1 MELNFY
7 KQSATPNRINKSGYL
22 SEVGTVNGV
31 VIKETE
37 KSLTPDFIMMTSDVV
52 LNSNYFFCSATSR
65 YYFITSHDFLSGG
78 RIVLH
83 SRVDV
88 LMTFRNEILNSSTWV
103 DVADSTSDNSDNYD
117 MLHNDFPFKAD
128 YDILGKSASE
138 GLWGFAYNQSGLN
151 MVLLMK

>member
-37 KSLTPDFIMMTSDVV
+37 NSLTPDFIMMTSDVV

-88 LMTFRNEILNSSTWV
+88 LMTFRNEILSSTAWV
-103 DVADSTSDNSDNYD
+103 EVSKDTSDTDDNYD
-117 MLHNDFPFKAD
+117 MLHNDLPFRQD
-128 YDILGKSASE
+128 YKFKGRNELDSLFSTSSIYSGKSI
-138 GLWGFAYNQSGLN
+138 
-151 MVLLMK
+151 VLIMK

>member
-37 KSLTPDFIMMTSDVV
+37 NSLTPDFIMMTSDVV

-88 LMTFRNEILNSSTWV
+88 LMT
-103 DVADSTSDNSDNYD
+103 
-117 MLHNDFPFKAD
+117 
-128 YDILGKSASE
+128 
-138 GLWGFAYNQSGLN
+138 
-151 MVLLMK
+151 

>member
-37 KSLTPDFIMMTSDVV
+37 NSLTPDFIMMTSDIV

-88 LMTFRNEILNSSTWV
+88 LMTFRNEILSSTAWV
-103 DVADSTSDNSDNYD
+103 EVSKDTTDIDEYD
-117 MLHNDFPFKAD
+117 MLHNDLPFRQD
-128 YDILGKSASE
+128 YKFKGRNEQNSLFSTSSIYSGKSI
-138 GLWGFAYNQSGLN
+138 
-151 MVLLMK
+151 VLIMK

>member
-31 VIKETE
+31 IIKETE
-37 KSLTPDFIMMTSDVV
+37 NSLTPDFIMMTSDIV

-65 YYFITSHDFLSGG
+65 YYFITSYDFLSGG

-88 LMTFRNEILNSSTWV
+88 LMTFRNEILSSTAWV
-103 DVADSTSDNSDNYD
+103 EVSKDTSDTDDNYD
-117 MLHNDFPFKAD
+117 MLHNDLPFRQD
-128 YDILGKSASE
+128 YKFKGRNELDSLFSTSSTYSGKSI
-138 GLWGFAYNQSGLN
+138 
-151 MVLLMK
+151 VLIMK